1 MSRLPAVRDGM
12 LHAAARE
19 TPVRVGMPE
28 WFAWLDAARSFT
40 FAGEE
45 GTFTARQELRSGRRF
60 WYAYRQ
66 RDGVLRKTYLGRSV
80 DLTLQRLE
88 QAAQT
93 LTETNGDTS
102 SWHEPA
108 DEWSSPLIAT
118 KIAVPQPGMALVPRP
133 TVVTRCL
140 ESLARPCTIVA
151 APPGFGKTTLLLVA
165 CEQLCERGWQVA
177 WISLEETERDPV
189 RFWTY
194 VLAAL
199 DGARPGIDTAA
210 RRMLETPRPQPVER
224 ILTVLV
230 NELAI
235 MPTPLA
241 LVLDDYHRA
250 ATPAIDQG
258 LTFLIEHA
266 PAALHLAITTRADP
280 ALPLARLRAQGRLA
294 ELHAADLRFSADETV
309 HFLRETMH
317 VSLPEDQLARLG
329 ERAEGWVAGL
339 QLAALS
345 LRDQPDLPDLVA
357 DLASPPRYIAEY
369 LIGEV
374 LEHQPEDVQAFLL
387 QTAPLERLTGPL
399 CDAVTGRTDGA
410 EMLMHL
416 MRAQLF
422 VTPLD
427 AGQTWYRYHHLFA
440 EVLRERL
447 QRTAPDLLEQCHRR
461 AAQWL
466 RQRRL
471 LDEAIRHL
479 LAARAFEEA
488 ATLIE
493 GESDR
498 LVLRGEIAG
507 MVAWAR
513 TLPRDVILEHPHLCV
528 LFAAGLFLQGEGSE
542 TPTWLDG
549 LERHLAETGASTAEI
564 EGEIAVVRAITLLMA
579 GNLIAG
585 TTLAQQAAGQLSA
598 KNQLMRGMA
607 LWLASILGLVGEND
621 MSVAH
626 RTIGEIAEESL
637 HTGNIF
643 LAVMAFSTVAVIET
657 YQCRLHDAAQTCR
670 EAVRL
675 VPSTGKQELP
685 IVAMAYCALG
695 EIQREWNDFEAA
707 ERTLRHAL
715 EISSYASTRE
725 FTNDGLVSL
734 ALLQAGRGQYDEA
747 LATFE
752 EIRHL
757 IRTQQLV
764 QWDLIQM
771 EVARIGVLIAQ
782 GNVAEAARWAEWCL
796 RSRESDAA
804 AHLGVFRE
812 EEDLALARVAL
823 AQSHAEEAVA
833 LLEDV
838 CPRATRSGR
847 LRSVL
852 VARVLLARAH
862 WMRGESEAALSEL
875 DAALAV
881 AAPEGFTRVFLDE
894 GESVADLLASYVAG
908 RPASRERAYA
918 LKLLDAFGRAVEP
931 SLASPSIVLS
941 ARELDVLRLLA
952 TGSSNEAIAGE
963 LVVALSTVKWHV
975 AHIYRKLGVTR
986 RVQAVARARELR
998 LIA

>member
-1 MSRLPAVRDGM
+1 MSRLPTIRDGA
-12 LHAAARE
+12 LHAAALE
-19 TPVRVGMPE
+19 TPVRVGTLE

-40 FAGEE
+40 FAGET
-45 GTFTARQELRSGRRF
+45 GTFTARHELRSGRRF

-66 RDGVLRKTYLGRSV
+66 RDGVLRKTYLGRSA
-80 DLTLQRLE
+80 DLTPQRLE

-93 LTETNGDTS
+93 LADTAS
-102 SWHEPA
+102 GTGSWSAPA

-133 TVVTRCL
+133 AVVARCL
-140 ESLARPCTIVA
+140 EGLARPCTVA
-151 APPGFGKTTLLLVA
+151 AAPAGFGKTTLLLVA
-165 CEQLCERGWQVA
+165 CERLRARGWQVA
-177 WISLEETERDPV
+177 WVSLEETERDPV

-199 DGARPGIDTAA
+199 DGAQQGIGTGA
-210 RRMLETPRPQPVER
+210 RRLLETLRPQPIEQ
-224 ILTVLV
+224 ILTTLI
-230 NELAI
+230 NEVA
-235 MPTPLA
+235 TTSVPLA
-241 LVLDDYHRA
+241 LVLDDYQRA

-266 PAALHLAITTRADP
+266 PAPLHLVITTRADP
-280 ALPLARLRAQGRLA
+280 SLPLPRLRAQGRVA
-294 ELHAADLRFSADETV
+294 ELHAADLRFSTDETV
-309 HFLRETMH
+309 RFLRESMQ

-345 LRDQPDLPDLVA
+345 LRAQAGPPDLGAGNFSTPHYV
-357 DLASPPRYIAEY
+357 AEY

-374 LEHQPEDVQAFLL
+374 LEHQPADVQAFLL
-387 QTAPLERLTGPL
+387 QTSPLERLSGAL
-399 CDAVTGRTDGA
+399 CDAVAGRTDGA
-410 EMLMHL
+410 DMLAGL

-427 AGQTWYRYHHLFA
+427 SSQTWYRYHHLFA

-447 QRTAPDLLEQCHRR
+447 RRTAPDLLGTCHRR
-461 AAQWL
+461 AAQWMC
-466 RQRRL
+466 QHGM
-471 LDEAIRHL
+471 LDEAIPHL
-479 LAARAFEEA
+479 LAAEAFEEA

-493 GESDR
+493 SESDR

-513 TLPRDVILEHPHLCV
+513 ALPRNVILEHAHLCV

-542 TPTWLDG
+542 TPTWLDDI
-549 LERHLAETGASTAEI
+549 ERHLAETGARTSEI
-564 EGEIAVVRAITLLMA
+564 EGEIAVVRAISLLMA

-585 TTLAQQAAGQLSA
+585 ARLAQQAASQLST

-626 RTIGEIAEESL
+626 RTISEIAEESL
-637 HTGNIF
+637 QIGNTF
-643 LAVMAFSTVAVIET
+643 LAVMALSTVAVIET
-657 YQCRLHDAAQTCR
+657 YQCRLHDAARTSR

-675 VPSTGKQELP
+675 VSSRGKQELP
-685 IVAMAYCALG
+685 IVAMAYCVLG
-695 EIQREWNDFEAA
+695 EIQREWNDFDTA
-707 ERTLRHAL
+707 EGTLRHAL
-715 EISSYASTRE
+715 EIGSNASTRE
-725 FTNDGLVSL
+725 FINDGLVSL

-757 IRTQQLV
+757 IRMQQLV

-771 EVARIGVLIAQ
+771 EVARLGVLIAQ
-782 GNVAEAARWAEWCL
+782 GNVAEVARWAEWCL
-796 RSRESDAA
+796 HARESDMA
-804 AHLGVFRE
+804 AHPGVFRE
-812 EEDLALARVAL
+812 EEDIALARVAL

-862 WMRGESEAALSEL
+862 WMLGEAEATLRELHAALSI
-875 DAALAV
+875 
-881 AAPEGFTRVFLDE
+881 AAPEGFMRVFLDE
-894 GESVADLLASYVAG
+894 GESMADPLSAYVAA
-908 RPASRERAYA
+908 RPASHERAHA
-918 LKLLDAFGRAVEP
+918 LKLLAAFG
-931 SLASPSIVLS
+931 
-941 ARELDVLRLLA
+941 
-952 TGSSNEAIAGE
+952 
-963 LVVALSTVKWHV
+963 HV
-975 AHIYRKLGVTR
+975 
-986 RVQAVARARELR
+986 
-998 LIA
+998 